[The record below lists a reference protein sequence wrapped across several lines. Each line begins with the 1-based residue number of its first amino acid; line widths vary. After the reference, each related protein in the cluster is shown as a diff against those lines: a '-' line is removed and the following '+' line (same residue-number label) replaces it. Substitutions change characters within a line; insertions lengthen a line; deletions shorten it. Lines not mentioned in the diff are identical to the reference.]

1 MAQLAQM
8 IGWRYLRAKRRE
20 GFIALTS
27 WFAIIGIT
35 LGVAT
40 LILVTSLMNGIREE
54 MRSQF
59 LGVGGHISIS
69 TDYRAFTDYASLI
82 DGLRDIPEIATIAPK
97 IEGQLMAT
105 SRGRALGV
113 QVIALPEAQLKERSQ
128 IYSAITEGAGA
139 SQNGLILGERL
150 ARNLGVQVGDNITL
164 ISPQGRATIAGFVP
178 RMKAYPVV
186 GTLKLGMH
194 LYDSSL
200 VLMPFAD
207 AQIFFQLKTPE
218 GDAVSNVEI
227 MLKETADTAPV
238 TDKIRTM
245 LGQNARVHNWQ
256 ESNSTVFAALTIQ
269 RNVMVVILTLIILV
283 AVFNIISTQMM
294 LVKEKGRDIAI
305 LRTMGASRGLIR
317 RIFML
322 SGLTIGA
329 IGTFFGLG
337 LGLLLS
343 KNIDAIRSTIEAATG
358 QELLPENIY
367 FLSSLPT
374 RTDPS
379 EVLCVVVVALALSL
393 LATLY
398 PASRA
403 ASLDP
408 VEGLRYE

>member
-1 MAQLAQM
+1 MAHLAQM

-27 WFAIIGIT
+27 WFAIVGIT

-40 LILVTSLMNGIREE
+40 LILVMSLMNGIREE
-54 MRSQF
+54 MRNQF
-59 LGVGGHISIS
+59 LGVGGHIGIA
-69 TDYRAFTDYASLI
+69 TEYRAFTDYASVIAQLS
-82 DGLRDIPEIATIAPK
+82 DIPQIESASAK
-97 IEGQLMAT
+97 IEGQVMAT
-105 SRGRALGV
+105 SRGRALGA
-113 QVIALPEAQLKERSQ
+113 QVIALSGEDLKKRARL
-128 IYSAITEGAGA
+128 YHAIQEGAEK

-150 ARNLGVQVGDNITL
+150 ARNLGVTVGDTITL

-178 RMKAYPVV
+178 RMKTYPII

-194 LYDSSL
+194 AYDSSL
-200 VLMPFAD
+200 ILMPFAD
-207 AQIFFQLKTPE
+207 AQVFFQLNTPQ
-218 GDAVSNVEI
+218 GGAVSSVEI
-227 MLKETADTAPV
+227 MLKDTETTESTAS
-238 TDKIRTM
+238 IIQAR
-245 LGQNARVHNWQ
+245 LGDAAQVWNWQ
-256 ESNSTVFAALTIQ
+256 ESNRTVFAALTVQ

-322 SGLTIGA
+322 SGLSIGA
-329 IGTFFGLG
+329 IGTSLGLG
-337 LGLLLS
+337 LGLLLAS
-343 KNIDAIRSTIEAATG
+343 NIDNLRHAIEAATG
-358 QELLPENIY
+358 QELLPQNIY
-367 FLSSLPT
+367 FLSTLPT
-374 RTDPS
+374 RTNPS
-379 EVLCVVVVALALSL
+379 EVVYVVVVALGLSL

-403 ASLDP
+403 AALDP